1 MRGARAQLEGQLCDQ
16 AERAVAAVEQ
26 FTEIVAGDVLDNV
39 AAGFDL
45 PAVGKKS
52 AQAKHEAARLAVS
65 KALCAAH
72 ASGHDA
78 AHARA
83 PVVRRV
89 EWQPLT
95 GATRC

>member
-1 MRGARAQLEGQLCDQ
+1 
-16 AERAVAAVEQ
+16 Q

-95 GATRC
+95 GATRCLIERSEVHARFDCGDQIGRFMPD